1 MKSTFKKI
9 GLAVAMAFAAGSA
22 SAALMNIGGV
32 VWDPD
37 SGLDL
42 KLSNQTMTQSLFA
55 GDGSISG
62 IGRVDGIN
70 GALQAAFCPGCELT
84 FQYGGFVPLFSNG
97 GFPTETVTMV
107 GGWVKF
113 YVDMTPDTGL
123 AADPSLLTVTNTGDG
138 SGGPIGSVGGANA
151 LWLSLEGHKRDG
163 LATVSDVTFTVNPST
178 GLPSLSGHTGL
189 LDVVGN
195 PLSIGD
201 TSGGLAGYPTNTNTV
216 DDAGGLFIDAD
227 FRFSFAFD
235 IFPGVPS
242 FDLAFGTGSFNGASF
257 GIPEPTSLA
266 LAGLGLLGLGA
277 LRRRRDGK

>member
-1 MKSTFKKI
+1 MKNTFKKI

-22 SAALMNIGGV
+22 SAALMNVGGV

-37 SGLDL
+37 AGLDL

-70 GALQAAFCPGCELT
+70 GALQSAFCPGCELT
-84 FQYGGFVPLFSNG
+84 FQYGGFTPLFATG
-97 GFPTETVTMV
+97 GNPNTITMG

-113 YVDMTPDTGL
+113 YVDATPDTGL
-123 AADPSLLTVTNTGDG
+123 LADPSLLTVANTGDG
-138 SGGPIGSVGGANA
+138 SGGPIGSEGGGNA
-151 LWLSLEGHKRDG
+151 VWLSLVGHSRDIFG
-163 LATVSDVTFTVNPST
+163 SVSDLTVKT
-178 GLPSLSGHTGL
+178 DAGLPDLSGHLGV
-189 LDVVGN
+189 LDVLGN

-201 TSGGLAGYPTNTNTV
+201 TTGGLAGYVTNTNSITV
-216 DDAGGLFIDAD
+216 IGTPNAD
-227 FRFSFAFD
+227 FRFSFSFD
-235 IFPGVPS
+235 IFPGAVPS
-242 FDLAFGTGSFNGASF
+242 FDLAYGTGSFNGQSF